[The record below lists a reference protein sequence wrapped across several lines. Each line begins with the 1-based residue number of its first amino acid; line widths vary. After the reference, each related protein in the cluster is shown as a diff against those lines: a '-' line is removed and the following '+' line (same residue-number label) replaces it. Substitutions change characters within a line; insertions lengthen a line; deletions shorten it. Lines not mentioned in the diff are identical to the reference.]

1 MKFNDELVSA
11 AGLHGKRVAVLE
23 DDPGHARVIE
33 NVVLEGGGAC
43 QCFGDGKT
51 MLRDLH
57 RSSFDFFVLDW
68 RVPHVQ
74 GPDIVRWIRR
84 NITERVPVLF
94 VTSCDDERDV
104 IEGLDCGADDYMIKP
119 VRPSELK
126 ARMRALMRRAYPVA
140 PLDAGVNF
148 GPYSFELHRKEI
160 RLHDELIVLK
170 PKEYQL
176 AQFLFRNVGRL
187 LARDQLMT
195 ELWGTDVIE
204 SRTLVTHMSQVRRK
218 LQLGPQ
224 NGYRL
229 VPVYSLGYRLEAM
242 DSAESENKKES

>member
-1 MKFNDELVSA
+1 MMQEDAMSTPTAIL
-11 AGLHGKRVAVLE
+11 LGKRVAILE
-23 DDPGHARVIE
+23 DEPSHAQ
-33 NVVLEGGGAC
+33 VVEKAVQDCGGISHL
-43 QCFGDGKT
+43 FTDGRT

-57 RSSFDFFVLDW
+57 RTSFDVFVLDW

-84 NITERVPVLF
+84 NITERIPVLF
-94 VTSCDDERDV
+94 VTSCDDERDI

-126 ARMRALMRRAYPVA
+126 ARLRALIRRAYPVD
-140 PLDAGVNF
+140 PLAAGLKF
-148 GPYSFELHRKEI
+148 GPYAFELHRKEV
-160 RLHDELIVLK
+160 RLHGELVPLK

-187 LARDQLMT
+187 LARELLMT
-195 ELWGTDVIE
+195 ELWGTDVVE

-218 LQLGPQ
+218 LELGPQ
-224 NGYRL
+224 NGFRL
-229 VPVYSLGYRLEAM
+229 LPVYSLGYRLETV
-242 DSAESENKKES
+242 DPVSPD